1 MDNVCSF
8 NCSPF
13 SPRTSGTFGRMGRDS
28 VEQCRV
34 LQLYATKTMV
44 LTQFAPHISL
54 VGQVGELGIRW
65 SISFLNRYSMTN
77 PEFSL
82 DVDAISSIDAV
93 PVILSMVKHLT
104 GMRFA
109 AVARVT
115 ERSWVACAVDDSID
129 FGLKP
134 GGELVL
140 ESTICH
146 EIRQHRQPVIFG
158 HASAHPV
165 FSLHHTPRTYGLES
179 YISIPIIRANG
190 DFFGTLCAIDSV
202 PANLDEPAIAQ
213 TLTLFAQ
220 LIAMSLDTQHRLA
233 ETKAE
238 LVNANELGRLREQFI
253 AVLGHDLRTP
263 LSAIRMSADL
273 LETKTTDKRSLNL
286 ISAIRNSSIRMG
298 VLIENVL
305 DFARGRLG
313 SGIPIQRKLVDDLER
328 TLRLTVEEV
337 QASVPQANLVPQLNL
352 PAGVYCDALRI
363 SQLLSNLLGN
373 AITHGSVAEPV
384 NVRACTE
391 GEEVVISVTNQGA
404 PIPAQLIPLLF
415 EPFTRSEAGQRGEG
429 LGLGLY
435 IASQIATAH
444 NGTLSVSST
453 RETGTCFVARFPAQF
468 RWV

>member
-1 MDNVCSF
+1 M
-8 NCSPF
+8 P
-13 SPRTSGTFGRMGRDS
+13 P
-28 VEQCRV
+28 
-34 LQLYATKTMV
+34 
-44 LTQFAPHISL
+44 
-54 VGQVGELGIRW
+54 
-65 SISFLNRYSMTN
+65 
-77 PEFSL
+77 PEFAA
-82 DVDAISSIDAV
+82 DIDAIRSIDAV

-115 ERSWVACAVDDSID
+115 DKNWVACAVDDSID

-146 EIRQHRQPVIFG
+146 EIRKHQQPVIFG

-165 FSLHHTPRTYGLES
+165 FSQHHTPKTYGLES
-179 YISIPIIRANG
+179 YISIPIVKANG

-202 PANLDEPAIAQ
+202 PANLEEPAIAK

-220 LIAMSLDTQHRLA
+220 LIAMSLDTQSHLQA
-233 ETKAE
+233 TKTA
-238 LVNANELGRLREQFI
+238 LDTANELGRLREQFI

-273 LETKTTDKRSLNL
+273 LESKTEDKRSLNL
-286 ISAIRNSSIRMG
+286 LAAIRHSSVRMG
-298 VLIENVL
+298 VLIENIL

-313 SGIPIQRKLVDDLER
+313 GGIPVQRKLVDDLQK
-328 TLRLTVEEV
+328 TLLLTLEEV
-337 QASVPQANLVPQLNL
+337 QASHPQATFVHALDI
-352 PAGVYCDALRI
+352 PAGIYCDALRI

-373 AITHGSVAEPV
+373 AVTHGSTGTPIIL
-384 NVRACTE
+384 NACSE
-391 GEEVVISVTNQGA
+391 NNEIVISLTNQGT
-404 PIPAQLIPLLF
+404 PIPAQLMPLLF
-415 EPFTRSEAGQRGEG
+415 EPFSRSEAGQRDEG

-444 NGTLSVSST
+444 NGSLSVTSDIQSGT
-453 RETGTCFVARFPAQF
+453 RFIARFPAQF
-468 RWV
+468 KWV

>member
-1 MDNVCSF
+1 MTHS
-8 NCSPF
+8 
-13 SPRTSGTFGRMGRDS
+13 
-28 VEQCRV
+28 E
-34 LQLYATKTMV
+34 
-44 LTQFAPHISL
+44 
-54 VGQVGELGIRW
+54 
-65 SISFLNRYSMTN
+65 FL
-77 PEFSL
+77 P
-82 DVDAISSIDAV
+82 DIDAIRSIDAV

-115 ERSWVACAVDDSID
+115 DKHWVACAVDDSID
-129 FGLKP
+129 FGLQP

-146 EIRQHRQPVIFG
+146 EIRQHRKPVIFG
-158 HASAHPV
+158 HATAHPI
-165 FSLHHTPRTYGLES
+165 FSLHHTPKTYGLES
-179 YISIPIIRANG
+179 YISIPIIKANG

-220 LIAMSLDTQHRLA
+220 LIAMSLDTQNQLKA
-233 ETKAE
+233 TK
-238 LVNANELGRLREQFI
+238 LQLNDANELGRLREQFI

-273 LETKTTDKRSLNL
+273 LETKTADKRSLNL
-286 ISAIRNSSIRMG
+286 ISAIRNSSTRMG
-298 VLIENVL
+298 VLIENIL

-313 SGIPIQRKLVDDLER
+313 GGIPVQRKLVDDLQA
-328 TLRLTVEEV
+328 TLQMTLEEIQV
-337 QASVPQANLVPQLNL
+337 SHPHVTIIHSLNL

-373 AITHGSVAEPV
+373 AVTHGSTTPPIILSAYSENDEIVL
-384 NVRACTE
+384 
-391 GEEVVISVTNQGA
+391 SLTNQGT
-404 PIPAQLIPLLF
+404 PIPAQLMPLLF
-415 EPFTRSEAGQRGEG
+415 EPFTRSEAGQRSEG

-435 IASQIATAH
+435 IAAQIAAAH

-453 RETGTCFVARFPAQF
+453 LESGTSFVARFPAQF
-468 RWV
+468 KWL

>member
-1 MDNVCSF
+1 MT
-8 NCSPF
+8 SPDIA
-13 SPRTSGTFGRMGRDS
+13 SD
-28 VEQCRV
+28 VN
-34 LQLYATKTMV
+34 A
-44 LTQFAPHISL
+44 
-54 VGQVGELGIRW
+54 IR
-65 SISFLNRYSMTN
+65 
-77 PEFSL
+77 
-82 DVDAISSIDAV
+82 SIDAV

-115 ERSWVACAVDDSID
+115 ETKWVACAVDDSIE
-129 FGLKP
+129 FGLQP

-146 EIRQHRQPVIFG
+146 EIRQHKTPVIFG

-165 FSLHHTPRTYGLES
+165 FSKHHTPKTYGLES
-179 YISIPIIRANG
+179 YISIPIVKANG

-202 PANLDEPAIAQ
+202 PANLDEPAIAK

-220 LIAMSLDTQHRLA
+220 LIAMSLDAQNNL
-233 ETKAE
+233 EVTKAA
-238 LVNANELGRLREQFI
+238 LVDANESGRLREQFI

-263 LSAIRMSADL
+263 LSAIRMSTDL
-273 LETKTTDKRSLNL
+273 LSTKTTEKRSLSL
-286 ISAIRNSSIRMG
+286 ISAIHKSTARMG

-313 SGIPIQRKLVDDLER
+313 DGIPVKRQLVDDLEK
-328 TLRLTVEEV
+328 TLQLTLDEV
-337 QASVPQANLVPQLNL
+337 QASHPHAIFSHTLQVPP
-352 PAGVYCDALRI
+352 GIYCDALRI

-373 AITHGSVAEPV
+373 AVTHGAVATPISVNAYTDQDEL
-384 NVRACTE
+384 
-391 GEEVVISVTNQGA
+391 VISVANQGA
-404 PIPAQLIPLLF
+404 PIPSELMPLLF

-444 NGTLSVSST
+444 KGTLSVSST
-453 RETGTCFVARFPAQF
+453 PQAGTCFIARFPAGF
-468 RWV
+468 KWA

>member
-1 MDNVCSF
+1 MTHADF
-8 NCSPF
+8 TP
-13 SPRTSGTFGRMGRDS
+13 D
-28 VEQCRV
+28 VE
-34 LQLYATKTMV
+34 A
-44 LTQFAPHISL
+44 
-54 VGQVGELGIRW
+54 IR
-65 SISFLNRYSMTN
+65 
-77 PEFSL
+77 
-82 DVDAISSIDAV
+82 SIDAV

-115 ERSWVACAVDDSID
+115 EQKWVACAVDDSID

-146 EIRQHRQPVIFG
+146 EIRQHRTPVIFVQ
-158 HASAHPV
+158 ASHHPI
-165 FSLHHTPRTYGLES
+165 FSQHHTPRTYGLES
-179 YISIPIIRANG
+179 YISIPIVKANG

-202 PANLDEPAIAQ
+202 PANLDEPAIVK

-220 LIAMSLDTQHRLA
+220 LIAMSLDSQSHL
-233 ETKAE
+233 EITKEA
-238 LVNANELGRLREQFI
+238 LVVANEHGRLREQFV

-273 LETKTTDKRSLNL
+273 LDTKTEDKRSLSL
-286 ISAIRNSSIRMG
+286 ISAIRTSSIRMG

-305 DFARGRLG
+305 DFARGRMG
-313 SGIPIQRKLVDDLER
+313 GGIPVKRQMVDDLR
-328 TLRLTVEEV
+328 HTLKQTLDEV
-337 QASVPQANLVPQLNL
+337 QASHPKAQLIHSLDVPS
-352 PAGVYCDALRI
+352 GVHCDALRI

-373 AITHGSVAEPV
+373 AVTHGSTAAPISVQAFAE
-384 NVRACTE
+384 
-391 GEEVVISVTNQGA
+391 GDEVVITVTNQGS
-404 PIPAQLIPLLF
+404 PIPPALMPLLF

-444 NGTLSVSST
+444 NGTLSVTST
-453 RETGTCFVARFPAQF
+453 LESGTCFSARFPARF
-468 RWV
+468 KWV